1 MVKLESPQALGPVW
15 SFAMLVGQILQS
27 TTVCGPLV
35 APLEPVPLVCSPSRS
50 DSNVQVNQKALQKQ
64 IPSAISVV
72 HVACLFILLPR
83 VSKELVM
90 LI

>member
-1 MVKLESPQALGPVW
+1 MEKLTSTQALDPVW
-15 SFAMLVGQILQS
+15 SFTMLVGQILRS

-35 APLEPVPLVCSPSRS
+35 APLEPMPLLRSPSRS

-64 IPSAISVV
+64 MPSAISIFR
-72 HVACLFILLPR
+72 VACLFILLPR